1 METEKLTQRV
11 DKLDTQVSDISYDM
25 KLLNKTMQDV
35 AKTLEQ
41 IRIDQAKISTFEI
54 EKSHLERDIKEL
66 GLKVSKADELLF
78 KKIDDINIEIG
89 KILLSNAGNAIRLG
103 AGERIFWLVVAGIVG
118 SVTWM
123 TK

>member
-11 DKLDTQVSDISYDM
+11 DKLDSQVVDISYDM

-41 IRIDQAKISTFEI
+41 IRIDQAKISTFETQ
-54 EKSHLERDIKEL
+54 KALLERDISDMQKKL
-66 GLKVSKADELLF
+66 DLVF
-78 KKIDDINIEIG
+78 KKTDDINIELG
-89 KILLSNAGNAIRLG
+89 KILVANAGNAIRLG